1 MAIKGPW
8 VGSSAKS
15 ETGQSW
21 MIAAGSVIKLY
32 PTFWMSGMVG
42 KSKDINVYI
51 GSSDHNYNQSKLVNA
66 VTAVMPQNQWS
77 GVGLNLYINSGV
89 QLVSDSNGSPC
100 LNLAALSAFS
110 KITLIN
116 SGTILG
122 RGGIGASGGKGAG
135 GGNGVIPD
143 AGSAGGPAISIGS
156 ANNWKVWIDNR
167 GVIGG
172 GGGGGGSAIAT
183 AGGGGAPFGLKG
195 NNAFGDAA
203 TSATYNAAGSGGRAG
218 DNRGG
223 AGGWYGAAGASG
235 SGNLVQPGNPA
246 GAAIAYNG
254 GNVTY
259 INAGTM
265 YGSR

>member
-122 RGGIGASGGKGAG
+122 RGGRGTSSQNNGADGT
-135 GGNGVIPD
+135 
-143 AGSAGGPAISIGS
+143 AGGPAISIGS

-172 GGGGGGSAIAT
+172 GGGGGGKALGGS
-183 AGGGGAPFGLKG
+183 GGGGAPFGPGGVSNLGTGG
-195 NNAFGDAA
+195 NASYG
-203 TSATYNAAGSGGRAG
+203 SAGSGGKTG

-223 AGGWYGAAGASG
+223 DGGWYGAAGASG
-235 SGNLVQPGNPA
+235 TGNGTAPGKPG

>member
-66 VTAVMPQNQWS
+66 VAAVMPQNQWS

-122 RGGIGASGGKGAG
+122 RGGRGKGGANAADDG
-135 GGNGVIPD
+135 GSN
-143 AGSAGGPAISIGS
+143 GGPAISIGS

-172 GGGGGGSAIAT
+172 GGGGGGAAMAT
-183 AGGGGAPFGLKG
+183 NGGGGAPFGLKG
-195 NNAFGDAA
+195 YTKSTIGTPATDASYG
-203 TSATYNAAGSGGRAG
+203 SAGVGGKAG

-223 AGGWYGAAGASG
+223 NGGWYGAAGAAGSG
-235 SGNLVQPGNPA
+235 SVTTGGTSA

>member
-1 MAIKGPW
+1 MAINGTW

-15 ETGQSW
+15 ETGKEW
-21 MIAAGSVIKLY
+21 MSQAGSEVKVGT
-32 PTFWMSGMVG
+32 PFWMSSLIG
-42 KSKDINVYI
+42 KSKSSIQAYI
-51 GSSDHNYNQSKLVNA
+51 TSSDHNYNADKLLNV
-66 VTAVMPQNQWS
+66 VRSVLPQNQWS
-77 GVGLNLYINSGV
+77 GSELTLYVNGGV
-89 QLVSDSNGSPC
+89 QLVSSSTG
-100 LNLAALSAFS
+100 AACIDLSYLSAFK

-122 RGGIGASGGKGAG
+122 RGGRGKGGANAVDDG
-135 GGNGVIPD
+135 GSN
-143 AGSAGGPAISIGS
+143 GGPAINIGS

-172 GGGGGGSAIAT
+172 GGGGGGAAMAT
-183 AGGGGAPFGLKG
+183 NGGGGAPFGLKG
-195 NNAFGDAA
+195 YTKSTTGTPATDASYG
-203 TSATYNAAGSGGRAG
+203 SAGVGGKAG

-223 AGGWYGAAGASG
+223 NGGWYGAAGAAGTGYVTTGGTS
-235 SGNLVQPGNPA
+235 A